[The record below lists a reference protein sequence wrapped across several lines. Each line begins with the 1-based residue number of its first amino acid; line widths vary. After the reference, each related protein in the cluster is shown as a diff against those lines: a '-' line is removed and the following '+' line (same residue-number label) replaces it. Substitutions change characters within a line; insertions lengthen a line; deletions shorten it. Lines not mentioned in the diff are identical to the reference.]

1 MNKIRILLTGGSG
14 FIGTN
19 VVDDF
24 IKLNYDFINVDIS
37 KPKNADH
44 NIFWKDISLTDKQ
57 SLKKIFKD
65 YRPTHV
71 LHLAS
76 ILGGEG
82 ITSEKLNENI
92 ISMKNIVDLINE
104 SSSVESF
111 LFASSLLVCKNG
123 YIPEND
129 TDYCPPNEYGR
140 SKVQC
145 EKILRSSNIKCKWN
159 IVRPTAI
166 WGPWFQESS
175 KSFFKIIDR
184 GLYFHIGNHNA
195 KKSACYVGNASY
207 MMNKILFSNQK
218 IHKQTFYLAD
228 YPSYSIR
235 EWANCIQENLNLKPI
250 VTIPQFVLK
259 FLAII
264 GDFIEKI
271 LKIKF
276 PLTTFRLNN
285 MLIKV
290 EYPVKNTIK
299 LCGDLPFSLDSSVKQ
314 TIRWLSENKM
324 IKNKLI

>member
-1 MNKIRILLTGGSG
+1 MNKIRIIVTGGSG

-24 IKLNYDFINVDIS
+24 IKFNYDFINVDIS
-37 KPKNADH
+37 KPKNPEH

-65 YRPTHV
+65 FKPTHV

-92 ISMKNIVDLINE
+92 ISMKNIIEVINDC
-104 SSSVESF
+104 SSVQSF
-111 LFASSLLVCKNG
+111 LFASSLLVCANG
-123 YIPEND
+123 YIPKND
-129 TDYCPPNEYGR
+129 TDYCPPNEYGK
-140 SKVQC
+140 SKVEC
-145 EKILRSSNIKCKWN
+145 EKIMRSSVINCRWN

-175 KSFFKIIDR
+175 KSFFRVIDR
-184 GLYFHIGNHNA
+184 GLYFHLGNHNA

-207 MMNKILFSNQK
+207 MMRKILFSEERIN
-218 IHKQTFYLAD
+218 KQTFYLAD

-250 VTIPQFVLK
+250 IQIPLII
-259 FLAII
+259 LRCAAIL
-264 GDFIEKI
+264 GDLIEKI
-271 LKIKF
+271 TTFKF
-276 PLTTFRLNN
+276 PLTSFRLNN
-285 MLIKV
+285 MLVEV
-290 EYPVKNTIK
+290 EYPVQNTLE
-299 LCGDLPFSLDSSVKQ
+299 LCGDLPFNLNNSVKQ
-314 TIRWLSENKM
+314 TIQWLNEHKM